1 MQKISQFSLEK
12 SKMNLIMNNIV
23 IIHLQTEKTEFAQDD
38 TQLEIMIDMQDFQ
51 PINKQCKVE
60 IALNMFK
67 NKNIKM

>member
-1 MQKISQFSLEK
+1 
-12 SKMNLIMNNIV
+12 MNNIV
-23 IIHLQTEKTEFAQDD
+23 IIHLQKTEFPQDD
-38 TQLEIMIDMQDFQ
+38 TYLEIMIDMQDFQ